1 MFKQITTSM
10 KSSLLK
16 KTFLLFTAFFLLM
29 GCCKDSDEPVVEKQG
44 IASIYIEG
52 DLTNEAAAKQ
62 LANELGSATQN
73 IYVQNTT
80 QLTAINIH
88 SATNIRYIE
97 FVNNA
102 NLVTINIS
110 GFKKISELWFK
121 NEGTFTGPN
130 NPKNINCNDL
140 EEVQYLN
147 IILPYTP
154 PGHNVSFNKLKKV
167 GPNDFTL
174 LAECNVLNFPLL
186 ETVNTFNFAV
196 KKDIITFPALK
207 RIEKLEG
214 PAYIEFSQL
223 NFPALEY
230 CKRFNLPTWEWTGGA
245 VLSIPSLQY
254 CEYFNF
260 SWGCANSEVTNGI
273 LHQFLNVLPI
283 SGKFISMTGIGA
295 SPTGQGIM
303 DKQTLINQGNIVAT
317 N

>member
-1 MFKQITTSM
+1 MKKIT
-10 KSSLLK
+10 KH
-16 KTFLLFTAFFLLM
+16 FLLLIILFLV
-29 GCCKDSDEPVVEKQG
+29 GCTEENYYTTPDNGKE
-44 IASIYIEG
+44 SIYIEG
-52 DLTNEAAAKQ
+52 NITNEEAATQ
-62 LANELGSATQN
+62 LANELGTATQN

-80 QLTAINIH
+80 QLTTINIH

-102 NLVTINIS
+102 NLVNINIS

-147 IILPYTP
+147 IILPYTS
-154 PGHNVSFNKLKKV
+154 PGHNVNFNKLKKV

-174 LAECNVLNFPLL
+174 LAECNELNFPLL

-207 RIEKLEG
+207 HIEKLEG

-230 CKRFNLPTWEWTGGA
+230 CKRFNFPTWEWTGGA
-245 VLSIPSLQY
+245 ILNIPSLQY
-254 CEYFNF
+254 CEYFRY
-260 SWGCANSEVTNGI
+260 SYGCATSEVTNAI
-273 LHQFLNVLPI
+273 LHQFLTVLPV
-283 SGKFISMTGIGA
+283 SGKHIAMSGVGA
-295 SPTGQGIM
+295 SPTGQGMI
-303 DKQTLINQGNIVAT
+303 DKQTLISQGNSVYVP
-317 N
+317 

>member
-1 MFKQITTSM
+1 M
-10 KSSLLK
+10 KSPLLK
-16 KTFLLFTAFFLLM
+16 KTIFLFTSILLFNS
-29 GCCKDSDEPVVEKQG
+29 CCKDDDGASIKQG

-52 DLTNEAAAKQ
+52 DLTNEEVAKQ
-62 LANELGSATQN
+62 LANELGSTTQN

-80 QLTAINIH
+80 QLTTINIH
-88 SATNIRYIE
+88 STTNIRYIE

-102 NLVTINIS
+102 NLVNINIS

-121 NEGTFTGPN
+121 NEGTFIGPN
-130 NPKNINCNDL
+130 TPKNINCNDI

-147 IILPYTP
+147 IILPYAS

-174 LAECNVLNFPLL
+174 LAECNELKFPVL
-186 ETVNTFNFAV
+186 ESVKTFNFAV

-207 RIEKLEG
+207 HIEKLEG

-230 CKRFNLPTWEWTGGA
+230 CKRFNINPWEFTHGA
-245 VLSIPSLQY
+245 EVNIPQLEY
-254 CEYFNF
+254 CEYFKLLYTVN
-260 SWGCANSEVTNGI
+260 NSNITNTI
-273 LHQFLNVLPI
+273 LHEFLTVLPV
-283 SGKFISMTGIGA
+283 SGKFISIAGGNPSA
-295 SPTGQGIM
+295 PPTGQGII

>member
-1 MFKQITTSM
+1 M

-16 KTFLLFTAFFLLM
+16 KTFLLFTAFFILM

-80 QLTAINIH
+80 QLTTINIH
-88 SATNIRYIE
+88 SAINIRHIE
-97 FVNNA
+97 FVNNKD
-102 NLVTINIS
+102 LVTVKIS

-121 NEGTFTGPN
+121 SNTTVPN
-130 NPKNINCNDL
+130 PTTPRDINCNDIEEALNL
-140 EEVQYLN
+140 E
-147 IILPYTP
+147 ITLPYST

-207 RIEKLEG
+207 HIETING
-214 PAYIEFSQL
+214 PSYIEFNQL
-223 NFPALEY
+223 NFPALQY
-230 CKRFNLPTWEWTGGA
+230 CKKFDFPIWEWTGGA

-254 CEYFNF
+254 CEEFKYIY
-260 SWGCANSEVTNGI
+260 GCATSEVTNAI
-273 LHQFLNVLPI
+273 LHQFLTVLPL
-283 SGKFISMTGIGA
+283 SGKSIIVYGA
-295 SPTGQGIM
+295 PPTGQGLI
-303 DKQTLINQGNIVAT
+303 DKQIIINQGNSVLT